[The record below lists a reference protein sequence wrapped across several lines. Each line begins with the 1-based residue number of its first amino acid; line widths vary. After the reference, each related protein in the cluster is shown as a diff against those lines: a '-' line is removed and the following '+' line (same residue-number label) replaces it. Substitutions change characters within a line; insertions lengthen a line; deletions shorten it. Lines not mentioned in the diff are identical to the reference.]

1 MTQYVISVFWMH
13 HTMLTFGRGRT
24 CECSKDIEKI
34 WLEAIFSNYWPFQIR
49 VEGGEV
55 QEIY

>member
-1 MTQYVISVFWMH
+1 MH
-13 HTMLTFGRGRT
+13 YTMLTFGRGRT

-55 QEIY
+55 QDEY